1 LVYVGDFTGNHRSDL
16 AWRNDLT
23 GDWYVMPSNGSGFDS
38 PTVWGNWSTEVT
50 WVDVQVGDFN
60 GDGKSDIVGRVLE
73 WGDWWVGLST
83 GSSFVSTFWGHWN
96 LSVTWVDVMVGDF
109 NGDGKSDIAGRVRE
123 YGDWWVALSTG
134 NSFDTQLWHNP
145 GGSPG

>member
-1 LVYVGDFTGNHRSDL
+1 
-16 AWRNDLT
+16 
-23 GDWYVMPSNGSGFDS
+23 
-38 PTVWGNWSTEVT
+38 
-50 WVDVQVGDFN
+50 
-60 GDGKSDIVGRVLE
+60 
-73 WGDWWVGLST
+73 GLST

-123 YGDWWVALSTG
+123 YGDWWGALSTG

-145 GGSPG
+145 GGSPGSSNPGNGQPVVRTPEPASAWQPQPVERRSQERTAASVAKNKDRTAETVNLVFAGPSNWDRPLWAVPSSDKFLDA